1 MRIYLAGPDVFHA
14 DAAGLGATKKAL
26 CARFGFVGLYPLDAP
41 PPEAPCSESASSASL
56 ASDALSQ
63 SGAIYAACLAML
75 RAADCG
81 IFNLTPFRGPSA
93 DVGTVFELGLMVGHG
108 KPVFAYS
115 NVARDLID
123 RLRDTPGLSRDVGG
137 ACWRDPAG
145 MMAEDFGNADN
156 LMLDETLVAQGR
168 RVHRRDVSEG
178 ARFTDLAG
186 FVACLEDAAAFAR
199 SRATR

>member
-14 DAAGLGATKKAL
+14 DAAGLGAAKKAL
-26 CARFGFVGLYPLDAP
+26 CARFGFVGLYPLDA
-41 PPEAPCSESASSASL
+41 AAAD
-56 ASDALSQ
+56 ATVSDAPSE
-63 SGAIYAACLAML
+63 SGAIYAACLAMV

-93 DVGTVFELGLMVGHG
+93 DVGTVFELGLMVGLG

-123 RLRDTPGLSRDVGG
+123 RLRDTPGLSLDVGG

-168 RVHRRDVSEG
+168 KVHRRDVPEC
-178 ARFTDLAG
+178 ARFTDMDG

-199 SRATR
+199 SRPTR